1 MDASP
6 SNRITPLSINAT
18 TPRQTPDDSFG
29 KTLARTAQA
38 VGRTGGDLVNG
49 LIGTHIG
56 LSASGNVVTA
66 ATNTVTRLTAGTGST
81 PGSGLPESGSSWE
94 LLQAQTLMN
103 QENQQFSLQYLRLQD
118 DMQRESREQN
128 TLSNIMK
135 VRHDSAKAAINNI
148 R

>member
-1 MDASP
+1 MAVDPA
-6 SNRITPLSINAT
+6 RHIAPLSINDT

-29 KTLARTAQA
+29 TTLARTAQA

-56 LSASGNVVTA
+56 LTAAGNGVAV
-66 ATNTVTRLTAGTGST
+66 ATNTVSRLTAGTGST

-103 QENQQFSLQYLRLQD
+103 QENQQFSLQYLKLQD